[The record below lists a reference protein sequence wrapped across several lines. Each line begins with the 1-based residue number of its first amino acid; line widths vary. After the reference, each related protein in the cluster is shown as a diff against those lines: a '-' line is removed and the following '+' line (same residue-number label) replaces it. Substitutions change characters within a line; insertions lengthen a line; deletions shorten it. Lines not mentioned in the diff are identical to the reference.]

1 MRDKFGRNI
10 NYMRISVTDRCNLR
24 CVYCMPEEGVKPIT
38 HDEVLRYEEILQ
50 VVKATKDL
58 GITHIRITGG
68 EPLVRKNLVSLIRRI
83 KSLGIDDLSLTTNG
97 TLLAPLARSFKE
109 AGLDRVN
116 ISLDTLDPEKF
127 RAITRCGNL
136 KDTLN
141 GINAAI
147 QAGLHPV
154 KINMVV
160 IAGLNEDE
168 ICDMARLTYKLPV
181 HVRFIEVMPIG
192 PDPSTWKEARITL
205 PQIVTQVKRLGKLRP
220 VRDIKKAGPSETF
233 RLAGA
238 KGTIGF
244 IAALSRPFCQFCNRI
259 RLTADGKI
267 RPCLA
272 SDIEVDIKPI
282 LRNDFQNNMELNA
295 QLVQA
300 FCKALDLKPKEH
312 QLTKYYAHARRMCQI
327 GG

>member
-1 MRDKFGRNI
+1 VRDKFGRNI

-38 HDEVLRYEEILQ
+38 HDQVLRYEEILQ
-50 VVKATKDL
+50 VVKVTKDL

-97 TLLAPLARSFKE
+97 TLLAPLARSLKE

-116 ISLDTLDPEKF
+116 ISLDTLDPKKF

-136 KDTLN
+136 EDTLN

-192 PDPSTWKEARITL
+192 PDPSTWKKERVTL
-205 PQIVTQVKRLGKLRP
+205 PQIVTQVKKLGKLQP

-244 IAALSRPFCQFCNRI
+244 IAALSRPFCQSCNRI

-282 LRNDFQNNMELNA
+282 LRNSFKNNTQLNA
-295 QLVQA
+295 HLVEA
-300 FCKALDLKPKEH
+300 FSKALDLKPKEH
-312 QLTKYYAHARRMCQI
+312 QLTKYHAHARRMCQI